1 MKIVSLQLPVRLSEV
16 DENLRVFCNAV
27 SQVSDGEDTIIIL
40 PEMWMCG
47 FDYERL
53 GEFSART
60 DETIKA
66 IQGIIDSNTLVIST
80 LPERNQNKVF
90 NTTYAVTKDCV
101 LGKHR
106 KNFLF
111 SPLREDEYFDKGS
124 DVCVVD
130 FKGVKIGLIV
140 CYEIRFPE
148 LFRLASF
155 AGAEIIVLPAI
166 WGQVK
171 KEHWLTLLRA
181 RAIENQCYVA
191 GANTS
196 VMHGKKDMACGFSAT
211 IDPWGEFLFEPK
223 AEEGIYTA
231 QADMSVVRDIRTKIP
246 SFFDAREIFEINRR
260 N

>member
-1 MKIVSLQLPVRLSEV
+1 MKIVSLQLPVRLSDV
-16 DENLRVFCNAV
+16 AENMKVFCDAV
-27 SQVSDGEDTIIIL
+27 SQLSGGQDTIVIL

-53 GEFSART
+53 GEFSEKTEDA
-60 DETIKA
+60 IKA
-66 IQGIIDSNTLVIST
+66 IQGIIDSNTLVISA
-80 LPERNQNKVF
+80 LPEKNQNKVF
-90 NTTYAVTKDCV
+90 NTTYAVTKDGV

-124 DVCVVD
+124 DICVVD
-130 FKGVKIGLIV
+130 FKGVNVGLLV

-148 LFRLASF
+148 LFRLTSF

-166 WGQVK
+166 WGQIK

-181 RAIENQCYVA
+181 RAIENQCYIA
-191 GANTS
+191 GGNTS

-211 IDPWGEFLFEPK
+211 IDPWGEFLFEPSA
-223 AEEGIYTA
+223 AEGVYTA
-231 QADMSVVRDIRTKIP
+231 EADLDTVKDIRTKIP
-246 SFFDAREIFEINRR
+246 SFFDAREVFDIKRR